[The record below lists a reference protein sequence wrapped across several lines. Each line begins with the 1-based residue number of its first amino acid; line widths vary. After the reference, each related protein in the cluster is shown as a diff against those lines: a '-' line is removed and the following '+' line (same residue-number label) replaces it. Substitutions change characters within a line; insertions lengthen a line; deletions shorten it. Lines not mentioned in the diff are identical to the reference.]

1 MACPY
6 LRPYPTPTIGD
17 RRRQSVPEILRQQR
31 IGVYL
36 GLRNRHQHEMI
47 RPGRL
52 ELPGLRV
59 LAEPD
64 QILASLRFKREL
76 EQAFPQDRGRRDGAQ
91 RVPRWEGTSAH
102 GLQQRQGIWGPRRPG
117 ELRLGLDQI
126 HPGET
131 KVGEIVA

>member
-1 MACPY
+1 M
-6 LRPYPTPTIGD
+6 LRPSPTARIAD
-17 RRRQSVPEILRQQR
+17 SRRQSVPEILRQQR
-31 IGVYL
+31 IRVYL

-76 EQAFPQDRGRRDGAQ
+76 EQAFPQDPGRRDGAQ
-91 RVPRWEGTSAH
+91 RFPRWEGTTGH
-102 GLQQRQGIWGPRRPG
+102 
-117 ELRLGLDQI
+117 D
-126 HPGET
+126 
-131 KVGEIVA
+131 